1 MLVVLVLIPGM
12 RCQGLMVLSS
22 LGLGLG
28 ACAGGGCAPNCITNF
43 LLFTV
48 IGCTISMLT
57 LFLFNLAFAA
67 AAVCSRV
74 MDFTFVPVGLGER
87 T

>member
-1 MLVVLVLIPGM
+1 M
-12 RCQGLMVLSS
+12 RS
-22 LGLGLG
+22 LGLGMLG
-28 ACAGGGCAPNCITNF
+28 WLAGPCAGGGCSLGCITNF

-48 IGCTISMLT
+48 IGCAISMLT

-67 AAVCSRV
+67 AAACSRV